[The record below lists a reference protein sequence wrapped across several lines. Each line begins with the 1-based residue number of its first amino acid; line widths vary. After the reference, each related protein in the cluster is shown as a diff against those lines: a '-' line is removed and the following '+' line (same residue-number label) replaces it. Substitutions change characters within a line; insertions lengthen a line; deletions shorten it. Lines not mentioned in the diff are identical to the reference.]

1 MVNEA
6 KFISTSSIMERVF
19 RDNGYDIELNVGEA
33 IEWIGDAIGLA
44 CIPTAFRERIT
55 NGLDGEE
62 PPITIEHFRGMAPC
76 DFYKVLEAR
85 EYTRR
90 LPMVWTSDVYNAT
103 HTTNG
108 FNSGNQAYDIAMLRY
123 DVVENIIRTSF
134 ESGSV
139 ELKYTA
145 FMVDDVGFPMIP
157 DDAKMIRAVKAY
169 ITKQVDY
176 RLWRRGKLRGEV
188 YSNSEQEWLFA
199 VASAKTGAL
208 VPNVD
213 QMEALKNQMLR
224 LVPDMYAHNSQ
235 FKFMSLMHKQHNK
248 NSR

>member
-6 KFISTSSIMERVF
+6 RFIGTASIMERVL
-19 RDNGYDIELNVGEA
+19 RDNSYDIELNIGEA

-44 CIPTAFRERIT
+44 NIPTAFRERIT

-62 PPITIEHFRGMAPC
+62 SPIEIANFRGYVPC
-76 DFYKVLEAR
+76 DFYKSIEAR

-90 LPMVWTSDVYNAT
+90 LPMIWTSDVYNAT

-108 FNSGNQAYDIAMLRY
+108 YNSGNQSYDINMLRY
-123 DVVENIIRTSF
+123 DIVENVIRTSF
-134 ESGSV
+134 ESGSM

-145 FMVDDVGFPMIP
+145 FMTDEAGFPMIP
-157 DDAKMIRAVKAY
+157 DDAKMIRAMKAY
-169 ITKQVDY
+169 ITKQADY
-176 RLWRRGKLRGEV
+176 RLWRKGKLRADV
-188 YSNSEQEWLFA
+188 YEKSEQEWLFA

-213 QMEALKNQMLR
+213 QMESLKNQMLR
-224 LVPDMYAHNSQ
+224 LIPDMYAHNSQ
-235 FKFMSLMHKQHNK
+235 FKFMSLVHKQYNK
-248 NSR
+248 NTR